1 LESETMARVANK
13 VAIVT
18 GAGTGV
24 GRACMTL
31 LAAEGAQVVGAS
43 RTQGNLDETLALV
56 ALAGG
61 EGRVVAAD
69 LSLDHGAQEVVDAT
83 LEAYGRID
91 ILIHAAGVGYS
102 WQDKSPG
109 SMNDVMNTT
118 PDKWREVIG
127 INLDACYLMNRAV
140 LPHMIGRGGAI
151 VNVASISGSQ
161 GLPAAHAYT
170 AAKAGIINLTRSLC
184 VAYAKDNIRANCVA
198 PGFIDTPMVASVINV
213 FEDQAAAEQLAPM
226 RRAARP
232 EEIAYGCL
240 YLASDEAS
248 YCNGSMLVIDGG
260 TSARQ

>member
-1 LESETMARVANK
+1 MARVADK

-18 GAGTGV
+18 GAGSGV
-24 GRACMTL
+24 GRACMLL
-31 LAAEGAQVVGAS
+31 LAAEGARVVGAG
-43 RTQGNLDETLALV
+43 RTRSSLDETLAFV
-56 ALAGG
+56 TEAGG
-61 EGRVVAAD
+61 EGRVVASD
-69 LSLDHGAQEVVDAT
+69 LSLDDGAQQVVDAT

-102 WQDKSPG
+102 WAEKSPG
-109 SMNDVMNTT
+109 SMNDVVNTT

-140 LPHMIGRGGAI
+140 LAHMIGHGGGAI
-151 VNVASISGSQ
+151 VNVASISGFL
-161 GLPAAHAYT
+161 GLSGAHAYT

-184 VAYAKDNIRANCVA
+184 VAYAKHNIRANCVA
-198 PGFIDTPMVASVINV
+198 PGFIDTPMVASAMSV
-213 FEDQAAAEQLAPM
+213 FDDEAAAEQVAPM

-248 YCNGSMLVIDGG
+248 YCNGSVLVIDGG

>member
-1 LESETMARVANK
+1 MARVADK

-24 GRACMTL
+24 GRACMML
-31 LAAEGAQVVGAS
+31 LAAEGARVVGVG
-43 RTQGNLDETLALV
+43 RTRSSLDETLALV
-56 ALAGG
+56 TEAGG
-61 EGRVVAAD
+61 EGRVVVAD

-91 ILIHAAGVGYS
+91 ILVHAAGVGYS
-102 WQDKSPG
+102 WQEKSPG
-109 SMNDVMNTT
+109 SMNDVVNTT

-140 LPHMIGRGGAI
+140 LAHMIDNGGGAI

-161 GLPAAHAYT
+161 GLAAAHAYT
-170 AAKAGIINLTRSLC
+170 AAKAGMINLTRSLC
-184 VAYAKDNIRANCVA
+184 VAYAKHNIRANCVA
-198 PGFIDTPMVASVINV
+198 PGFIDTPMVASVMNV
-213 FEDQAAAEQLAPM
+213 FEDEAAAEQIAPM

-248 YCNGSMLVIDGG
+248 YCNGSVLVIDGG